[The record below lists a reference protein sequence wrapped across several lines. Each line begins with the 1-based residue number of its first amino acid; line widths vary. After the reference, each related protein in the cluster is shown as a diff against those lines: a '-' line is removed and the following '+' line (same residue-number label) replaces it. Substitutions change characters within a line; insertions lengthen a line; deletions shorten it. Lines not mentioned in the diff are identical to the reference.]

1 MDAKELKTIISL
13 GENSRVEFK
22 EHFSKDIAIADE
34 IVAFANSKGGYLIF
48 GIEDKTGN
56 VKGLSYE
63 EIQKISSQVGNT
75 ANENIRPTLYVE
87 SETVAIEG
95 KKLLVIHIKEG
106 ISKPYKDISGN
117 IFVKQGADKRR
128 ITENNELLELFYESG
143 TYHPDEEGVKNT
155 SIADLDKWLVDKY
168 LMEVFHKKASDFG
181 LPFEA
186 LMRNMQ
192 ITTLDGRLTLAG
204 LLYFGNMPQMF
215 CPEMVVKAVSFYGN
229 NIGSVNYRDSRDIDG
244 TIPRLFSEGMSF
256 LKSNLHA
263 LQDGQNFNSVGHL
276 EISEIALEE
285 VLQNALVHRDY
296 LKPAAVRLLIF
307 DNRVEIISPGKLPGG
322 MDVDDIK
329 LGNSFIRNRL
339 MASFCAKTMLYRG
352 LGSGIIRAMN
362 EYPKIDFINDES
374 GNQFKCVLYRPVPY
388 EMPNMVSEPVMEY
401 GRPSGHTPSIERYC
415 PTLPKE
421 ETERAEKILRLCV
434 TPKSILNMMDAT
446 GYKSRTS
453 FRRRILTHLLD
464 AHLLEPTDK
473 KSPNSPRQ
481 TYITTSLY

>member
-1 MDAKELKTIISL
+1 MEAEELKTIISL

-22 EHFSKDIAIADE
+22 EHFSKDIAITDE
-34 IVAFANSKGGYLIF
+34 IVALANSKGGYLIF
-48 GIEDKTGN
+48 GVEDKTGN
-56 VKGLSYE
+56 IKGLSYE

-87 SETVAIEG
+87 SETVAIDG
-95 KKLLVIHIKEG
+95 KKLLVIHVKEG
-106 ISKPYKDISGN
+106 ISKPYKEISGN

-155 SIADLDKWLVDKY
+155 SIMDLDKWLVDKF
-168 LMEVFHKKASDFG
+168 LMEVFNKKASDFNI
-181 LPFEA
+181 PFEKM
-186 LMRNMQ
+186 MRNMQ
-192 ITTLDGRLTLAG
+192 ITTADGRLTLAG

-215 CPEMVVKAVSFYGN
+215 RPEMVIKAVSFYGN
-229 NIGSVNYRDSRDIDG
+229 SIGSTNYRDSRDIDG

-296 LKPAAVRLLIF
+296 LKPAAIRLLIF

-362 EYPKIDFINDES
+362 EYPKIEFINDES
-374 GNQFKCVLYRPVPY
+374 GNQFKCVLYRPMTYEDPY
-388 EMPNMVSEPVMEY
+388 MLAEPIAEY
-401 GRPSGHTPSIERYC
+401 SYTSKRSSSLERNC

-421 ETERAEKILRLCV
+421 EIERAEKILKLCL
-434 TPKSILNMMDAT
+434 TPKSILNMMEAT

-453 FRRRILTHLLD
+453 FRRRILTHLLN

-473 KSPNSPRQ
+473 NSPNSPRQ